1 MNFHSSSKGSMP
13 ALQQTRFW
21 RVDSSQSIWKGRD
34 VSKRGEVNRE
44 EPTKVVV
51 RRTEMNVR
59 SR

>member
-34 VSKRGEVNRE
+34 VIKRGLVSGE
-44 EPTKVVV
+44 EPT
-51 RRTEMNVR
+51 NVCV
-59 SR
+59 